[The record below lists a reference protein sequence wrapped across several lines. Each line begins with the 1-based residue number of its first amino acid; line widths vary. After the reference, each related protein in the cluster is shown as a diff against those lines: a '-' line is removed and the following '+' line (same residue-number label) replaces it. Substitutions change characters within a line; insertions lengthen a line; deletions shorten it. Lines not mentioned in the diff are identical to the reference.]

1 MKRPNHL
8 QWALS
13 AFYYRKIVKGLQL
26 KTSYTVDAYSFKNVG
41 LGASAALGSVQFY
54 VMADNLLSYQ
64 NLAKSQSVSLQLG
77 FNYIFKNNE
86 N

>member
-1 MKRPNHL
+1 M
-8 QWALS
+8 S
-13 AFYYRKIVKGLQL
+13 A
-26 KTSYTVDAYSFKNVG
+26 S
-41 LGASAALGSVQFY
+41 LGALQFY
-54 VMADNLLSYQ
+54 IMADNLLEYQ